1 MYFDAKKI
9 VIGTAVAMAV
19 CSAGVTTAVQADA
32 EKYDAK
38 SVSISTKVDDFINT
52 TNGDP
57 VSELLV
63 TPDPLSITENIAKA
77 AEVDAATATDATA
90 TNGSSATTGS
100 DASPVT
106 VG

>member
-77 AEVDAATATDATA
+77 D
-90 TNGSSATTGS
+90 
-100 DASPVT
+100 
-106 VG
+106 